1 MKLTLTKVYTTN
13 KDKEGNELKSK
24 KGIPYTRMSIKAQ
37 EYGDK
42 WISGFQNKDNKD
54 WKEGDTVEVEIK
66 ENGEYLNF
74 ETPKKEEVANGQIT
88 DILNKLVTVK
98 MMVTEIHEAQ
108 KEIIKALKLTVK
120 PTNAMG
126 VDTPDYVE
134 PNFAPEDS
142 NEIDF

>member
-1 MKLTLTKVYTTN
+1 MTKLTLTKVYTTN

-74 ETPKKEEVANGQIT
+74 ETPKKEEVVLGQMTEVLNGIRT
-88 DILNKLVTVK
+88 LKNNDSMIFDSLEEIREKIGLSKFKLPP
-98 MMVTEIHEAQ
+98 A
-108 KEIIKALKLTVK
+108 
-120 PTNAMG
+120 PNAMG
-126 VDTPDYVE
+126 VDVE
-134 PNFAPEDS
+134 EAEDMP
-142 NEIDF
+142 F

>member
-1 MKLTLTKVYTTN
+1 MKITLTKVFTTN

-24 KGIPYTRMSIKAQ
+24 KGVPYTRMSIKAN

-74 ETPKKEEVANGQIT
+74 ETPKKEDIASGQMT
-88 DILNKLVTVK
+88 NILNILT
-98 MMVTEIHEAQ
+98 T
-108 KEIIKALKLTVK
+108 IKANQSLQWESLEEIREKIGLSKFKL
-120 PTNAMG
+120 PPARNAMG
-126 VDTPDYVE
+126 IDSEEAVDDLE
-134 PNFAPEDS
+134 F
-142 NEIDF
+142 